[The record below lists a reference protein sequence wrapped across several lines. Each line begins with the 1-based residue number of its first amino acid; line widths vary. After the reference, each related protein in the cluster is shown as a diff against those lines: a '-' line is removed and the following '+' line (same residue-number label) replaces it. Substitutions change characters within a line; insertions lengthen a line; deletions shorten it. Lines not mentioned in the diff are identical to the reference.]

1 MTCARISLATCAI
14 LLACAARRVKRIACV
29 RYSSCVSRFIVCRV
43 ACCALSCWLCC
54 AVLWYGDA
62 LRWLCGAVCC
72 AWSCGYLSLFVLL
85 CVALRGVVLCGGGGA
100 AVVLSCLLVYCLRR
114 QLCASCSAT
123 CCYCPTAFT
132 GCRLSSCRIPS
143 VAVPRSL
150 VSAAPRSL
158 CVSSDTYHYSH
169 FHNYLLIS
177 VTYNLSDN
185 GIYPMQ

>member
-1 MTCARISLATCAI
+1 M
-14 LLACAARRVKRIACV
+14 
-29 RYSSCVSRFIVCRV
+29 RYSSCMSRFIVCRV
-43 ACCALSCWLCC
+43 ACCPMGTLCAGC
-54 AVLWYGDA
+54 AVLWAALGRAGICLFCSQA
-62 LRWLCGAVCC
+62 LRRGAV
-72 AWSCGYLSLFVLL
+72 WW
-85 CVALRGVVLCGGGGA
+85 RGA
-100 AVVLSCLLVYCLRR
+100 AWCCPVCRFAPLVLVYCLRR

-158 CVSSDTYHYSH
+158 CVSSDTYHYSS
-169 FHNYLLIS
+169 FHNYLMIT